1 VREMHIIE
9 HKHTGDIDHLV
20 EYENMDNYI
29 KTKLEP
35 GIYFTIKARGIAE
48 SDKTYKAPVK

>member
-1 VREMHIIE
+1 MHIIE